1 MQIINVIEII
11 NGNLSG
17 IESFPITGSNTH
29 DQQVQKAEELFLQ
42 KSKENSLTE
51 IEDDDLL
58 DDSYWS
64 DNNGY
69 EVMISWSN
77 VNDTT
82 LKYSLSEF
90 ETFKNGGRGYY
101 EDGCEFY
108 SPPGSTNFQAVSN
121 GFLNTIRNSQ

>member
-1 MQIINVIEII
+1 MQIINVVEII

-17 IESFPITGSNTH
+17 IESFPIIDSHIH

-42 KSKENSLTE
+42 KVKENLSE
-51 IEDDDLL
+51 IEDDELL

-69 EVMISWSN
+69 EVMITWSN

-82 LKYSLSEF
+82 LKDFLSEF

-108 SPPGSTNFQAVSN
+108 SLPGSTNFQHVSN
-121 GFLNTIRNSQ
+121 GFLNTIRNCQ